1 MRCSARDSL
10 THLLFK
16 GKPLEFCPLGVA
28 AWRAQNRV
36 RFVTENFSLLFSLI
50 WTNLSQFDA
59 PDPTQKIRR
68 RSDVKQ
74 QLLGI
79 SLCRLHHSKLLRCVL
94 LSCVYV
100 SCSLTLI
107 VSAFCPDLVY
117 VMNVLVIRIST
128 TLLCCL
134 LRKFVAKLWL
144 YRFRLTNTFIHIQ
157 Q

>member
-1 MRCSARDSL
+1 MRRSARDSL
-10 THLLFK
+10 AHMLFK
-16 GKPLEFCPLGVA
+16 GKPSEFCPLGVA

-50 WTNLSQFDA
+50 WTNLNQFDA
-59 PDPTQKIRR
+59 PDPTQKTRR

-100 SCSLTLI
+100 SWSLMLA
-107 VSAFCPDLVY
+107 VPAFLPGLRLHYECIGYTNIDYFIKLPFKKICGKAV
-117 VMNVLVIRIST
+117 VIQ
-128 TLLCCL
+128 
-134 LRKFVAKLWL
+134 V
-144 YRFRLTNTFIHIQ
+144 
-157 Q
+157 